1 MLSVV
6 HNSTVSKKRASTLD
20 LVASA
25 AGVSRATVSR
35 VVNGNEK
42 VAPETRELVQKH
54 LKRLDYQPNILA
66 RKLAGGKGNLIA
78 LVLEESSEEFF
89 MNPFWRSVVEGFMQV
104 CQANK
109 RNPMLFFHSKEESD
123 QELIN
128 LLIEA
133 HVDALAIFGWH
144 RDIRILDQKIPG
156 DMAVVF
162 GGNQGASKRFSFVG
176 VDNFKGGKLA
186 TQHLIKRGC
195 KQILHLTGSLEVL
208 SARERLDGYKDALSE
223 AGIKYDQNL
232 IIKGDYTALTA
243 HKSMKKIIKS
253 KINFDGL
260 FAANDLS
267 AAAAIEELQHA
278 GIKVPSQVKVIG
290 YDGSAIAEQH
300 KPSISTIAQSPLL
313 LGQKVADK
321 LMRGLDG
328 DEFGNEEIEVKL
340 IVRESS

>member
-1 MLSVV
+1 MA
-6 HNSTVSKKRASTLD
+6 NNRPSTLD

-35 VVNGNEK
+35 VVNGNDN
-42 VAPETRELVQKH
+42 VSPETRDLVQKH
-54 LKRLDYQPNILA
+54 LTRLDYQPNILA

-104 CQANK
+104 CQMNK

-133 HVDALAIFGWH
+133 RVDGIAIFGWH
-144 RDIRILDQKIPG
+144 RDIRILDQKIPEN
-156 DMAVVF
+156 MAVVF

-186 TQHLIKRGC
+186 TQHLIKKGC
-195 KQILHLTGSLEVL
+195 KRILHLTGSLDVL
-208 SARERLDGYKDALSE
+208 SARERVDGYKDALSE
-223 AGIKYDQNL
+223 AGIKYDPKL
-232 IIKGDYTALTA
+232 IVEGDYTALTA
-243 HKSMKKIIKS
+243 HKVMKKVLKS
-253 KINFDGL
+253 KANFDGI

-267 AAAAIEELQHA
+267 AAAAIEEIQFA
-278 GIKVPSQVKVIG
+278 GMKVPREIKVIG
-290 YDGSAIAEQH
+290 YDGSMIAESH
-300 KPSISTIAQSPLL
+300 VPSISTVAQSPQL
-313 LGQKVADK
+313 LGQKVAEK
-321 LMRGLDG
+321 LMRSLSGEKL
-328 DEFGNEEIEVKL
+328 ENEEIEVKL
-340 IVRESS
+340 IARESS

>member
-1 MLSVV
+1 MA
-6 HNSTVSKKRASTLD
+6 NNRPSTLD

-35 VVNGNEK
+35 VVNGNDN
-42 VAPETRELVQKH
+42 VSPETRDLVQKH

-104 CQANK
+104 CQMNK

-133 HVDALAIFGWH
+133 RVDGIAIFGWH
-144 RDIRILDQKIPG
+144 RDIRILDQKIPEN
-156 DMAVVF
+156 MAVVF

-186 TQHLIKRGC
+186 TQHLIKKGC
-195 KQILHLTGSLEVL
+195 KRILHLTGSLDVL
-208 SARERLDGYKDALSE
+208 SARERVDGYKDALSE
-223 AGIKYDQNL
+223 AGIKYDPKL
-232 IIKGDYTALTA
+232 IVEGDYTALTA
-243 HKSMKKIIKS
+243 HKVMKKVLKS
-253 KINFDGL
+253 KANFDGI

-267 AAAAIEELQHA
+267 AAAAIEEIQFA
-278 GIKVPSQVKVIG
+278 GMKVPREIKVIG
-290 YDGSAIAEQH
+290 YDGSMIAESH
-300 KPSISTIAQSPLL
+300 VPSISTVAQSPQL
-313 LGQKVADK
+313 LGQKVAEK
-321 LMRGLDG
+321 LMRSLSGEKL
-328 DEFGNEEIEVKL
+328 ENEEIEVKL
-340 IVRESS
+340 IARESS

>member
-1 MLSVV
+1 MA
-6 HNSTVSKKRASTLD
+6 NNRPSTLD

-35 VVNGNEK
+35 VVNGNDN
-42 VAPETRELVQKH
+42 VSPETRDLVQKH

-104 CQANK
+104 CQMNK

-133 HVDALAIFGWH
+133 RVDGIAIFGWH
-144 RDIRILDQKIPG
+144 RDIRILDQKIPEN
-156 DMAVVF
+156 MAVVF

-186 TQHLIKRGC
+186 TQHLIKKGC
-195 KQILHLTGSLEVL
+195 NRILHLTGSLDVL
-208 SARERLDGYKDALSE
+208 SARERVDGYKDALSE
-223 AGIKYDQNL
+223 AGIKYDPKL
-232 IIKGDYTALTA
+232 IVEGDYTALTA
-243 HKSMKKIIKS
+243 HKVMKKVLKS
-253 KINFDGL
+253 KANFDGI

-267 AAAAIEELQHA
+267 AAAAIEEIQFA
-278 GIKVPSQVKVIG
+278 GMKVPREIKVIG
-290 YDGSAIAEQH
+290 YDGSMIAESH
-300 KPSISTIAQSPLL
+300 VPSISTVAQSPQL
-313 LGQKVADK
+313 LGQKVAEK
-321 LMRGLDG
+321 LMRSLSGEKL
-328 DEFGNEEIEVKL
+328 ENEEIEVKL
-340 IVRESS
+340 IARESS

>member
-1 MLSVV
+1 M
-6 HNSTVSKKRASTLD
+6 TKTRPSTLD

-35 VVNGNEK
+35 VVNGNNK
-42 VAPETRELVQKH
+42 VSPETRELVQKH

-104 CQANK
+104 SQTHK

-128 LLIEA
+128 LLVEA
-133 HVDALAIFGWH
+133 RVDGVAIFGWH
-144 RDIRILDQKIPG
+144 RDIRILDQKIPEN
-156 DMAVVF
+156 MAVVF
-162 GGNQGASKRFSFVG
+162 GGNQGASQRFSFVG

-186 TQHLIKRGC
+186 TQHLIKKGC
-195 KQILHLTGSLEVL
+195 RKILHLTGSLEVL

-223 AGIKYDQNL
+223 AGIKYDPKL
-232 IIKGDYTALTA
+232 IVEGDYTTLTA
-243 HKSMKKIIKS
+243 HKVMKKVIKS
-253 KINFDGL
+253 KLSFDGL

-267 AAAAIEELQHA
+267 AVAAIEELQFA
-278 GIKVPSQVKVIG
+278 GIKIPNNVRVIG
-290 YDGSAIAEQH
+290 YDGSAIAETN
-300 KPSISTIAQSPLL
+300 KPSVSTIAQSPHL
-313 LGQKVADK
+313 LGQKVAEK
-321 LMRGLDG
+321 LMRSLEGEIL
-328 DEFGNEEIEVKL
+328 ENEEIEVKL
-340 IVRESS
+340 VARQSS

>member
-1 MLSVV
+1 MV
-6 HNSTVSKKRASTLD
+6 HNSVVANNRPSTLD
-20 LVASA
+20 LVANA

-35 VVNGNEK
+35 VVNGNEN
-42 VAPETRELVQKH
+42 VSEATRQLVQKH
-54 LKRLDYQPNILA
+54 LKRMDYQPNILA

-104 CQANK
+104 CQLNK

-133 HVDALAIFGWH
+133 RVDGVAIFGWH
-144 RDIRILDQKIPG
+144 RDIRILDQKIPEN
-156 DMAVVF
+156 MAVVF
-162 GGNQGASKRFSFVG
+162 GGNQGASTRFSFVG

-195 KQILHLTGSLEVL
+195 ERILHLTGSLDVL

-223 AGIKYDQNL
+223 AGIKYDPKL
-232 IIKGDYTALTA
+232 IVEGDYTALTA
-243 HKSMKKIIKS
+243 HKVMKRVVKS
-253 KINFDGL
+253 KLSFDGI

-267 AAAAIEELQHA
+267 AAAAIEELKFV
-278 GIKVPSQVKVIG
+278 GIQVPQNVKIIG
-290 YDGSAIAEQH
+290 YDGSAIAQMH
-300 KPSISTIAQSPLL
+300 QPSISTVAQLPHL
-313 LGQKVADK
+313 LGEKVAEK
-321 LMRGLDG
+321 LMQSLQGEVLQ
-328 DEFGNEEIEVKL
+328 NEEIEVKL
-340 IVRESS
+340 IARETS

>member
-1 MLSVV
+1 MA
-6 HNSTVSKKRASTLD
+6 NNRPSTLD

-35 VVNGNEK
+35 VVNGNDN
-42 VAPETRELVQKH
+42 VSPETRDLVQKH
-54 LKRLDYQPNILA
+54 LTRLDYQPNILA

-104 CQANK
+104 CQMNK

-133 HVDALAIFGWH
+133 RVDGIAIFGWH
-144 RDIRILDQKIPG
+144 RDIRILDQKIPEN
-156 DMAVVF
+156 MAVVF

-186 TQHLIKRGC
+186 TQHLIKKGC
-195 KQILHLTGSLEVL
+195 NRILHLTGSLDVL
-208 SARERLDGYKDALSE
+208 SARERVDGYKDALSE
-223 AGIKYDQNL
+223 AGIKYDPKL
-232 IIKGDYTALTA
+232 IVEGDYTALTA
-243 HKSMKKIIKS
+243 HKVMKKVLKS
-253 KINFDGL
+253 KANFDGI

-267 AAAAIEELQHA
+267 AAAAIEEIQFA
-278 GIKVPSQVKVIG
+278 GMKVPREIKVIG
-290 YDGSAIAEQH
+290 YDGSMIAESH
-300 KPSISTIAQSPLL
+300 VPSISTVAQSPQL
-313 LGQKVADK
+313 LGQKVAEK
-321 LMRGLDG
+321 LMRSLSGEKL
-328 DEFGNEEIEVKL
+328 ENEEIEVKL
-340 IVRESS
+340 IARESS

>member
-1 MLSVV
+1 MA
-6 HNSTVSKKRASTLD
+6 NNRPSTLD

-35 VVNGNEK
+35 VVNGNDN
-42 VAPETRELVQKH
+42 VSPETRDLVQKH

-104 CQANK
+104 CQMNK

-133 HVDALAIFGWH
+133 RVDGIAIFGWH
-144 RDIRILDQKIPG
+144 RDIRILDQKIPEN
-156 DMAVVF
+156 MAVVF

-186 TQHLIKRGC
+186 TQHLIKKGC
-195 KQILHLTGSLEVL
+195 KRILHLTGSLDVL
-208 SARERLDGYKDALSE
+208 SARERVDGYKDALSE
-223 AGIKYDQNL
+223 AGIKYDPKL
-232 IIKGDYTALTA
+232 IVEGDYTALTA
-243 HKSMKKIIKS
+243 HKVMKKVLKS
-253 KINFDGL
+253 KANFDGI

-267 AAAAIEELQHA
+267 AAAAIEEIQFA
-278 GIKVPSQVKVIG
+278 GMKVPSEIKVIG
-290 YDGSAIAEQH
+290 YDGSMIAESH
-300 KPSISTIAQSPLL
+300 VPSISTVAQSPQL
-313 LGQKVADK
+313 LGQKVAEK
-321 LMRGLDG
+321 LMRSLSGEKL
-328 DEFGNEEIEVKL
+328 ENEEIEVKL
-340 IVRESS
+340 IARESS